1 MKEVKGSGFQVP
13 KHLCPLISSLALPT
27 GSVPVWLLLLL
38 CVGLIIVTILLLQ
51 TAFPGFL

>member
-1 MKEVKGSGFQVP
+1 MKEVKGSGFHAP
-13 KHLCPLISSLALPT
+13 THLCPLTSSPAPLS

-51 TAFPGFL
+51 SAFPGFL